1 MDKIKV
7 AVIGVGH
14 LGRFHAK
21 KFTEIP
27 EVELFAIVDINP
39 ERIKEALDLL
49 EEKRHSIKTFTN
61 YKEVIPLVDA
71 VSIATPTITHYE
83 ITKDFLSAGKPV
95 FLEKPLAH
103 ELGLAEELVEISL
116 KKNLP
121 LQVGY
126 IERFQEPVKKLLQ
139 NVKDPLF
146 IEAHRLSSFTERNLD
161 IDVILDLMIH
171 DLDLALLL
179 KNYKKIEFIHAVGAP
194 LFTPL
199 PDIVN
204 ARVVFEDGTT
214 CNFTASRVSLNR
226 QRKFR
231 VFSKGAYYV
240 VDTIEKSYLEVRV
253 DLLKREYKLDRKSF
267 PESDPLKEE
276 LESFVKCIIN
286 GEKVKVT
293 GESAL
298 KSLELAFQIK
308 RQVENNLKKYL

>member
-1 MDKIKV
+1 MNKIKV

-27 EVELFAIVDINP
+27 EVELLAIVDINP
-39 ERIKEALDLL
+39 ERIRETLKLL
-49 EEKRHSIKTFTN
+49 GEKGSSIKTFTN
-61 YKEVIPLVDA
+61 YKEVISLVDV

-83 ITKDFLSAGKPV
+83 IAKDFLTSGKPV
-95 FLEKPLAH
+95 FLEKPIAH
-103 ELGLAEELVEISL
+103 ELKLAEELVEISI

-121 LQVGY
+121 FQIGY
-126 IERFQEPVKKLLQ
+126 IERFQEAVKELLQ

-146 IEAHRLSSFTERNLD
+146 IEAHRLSSFAERNLD

-171 DLDLALLL
+171 DVDLALLL
-179 KNYKKIEFIHAVGAP
+179 KTYKKVEFIHAVGAP
-194 LFTPL
+194 LFTKL

-214 CNFTASRVSLNR
+214 CNFTASRISLNK

-240 VDTIEKSYLEVRV
+240 VDTLEKSYLEVRV
-253 DLLKREYKLDRKSF
+253 DLKKREYKLNKKSF

-276 LESFVKCIIN
+276 LESFIKSVIN
-286 GEKVKVT
+286 GNKVKVS
-293 GESAL
+293 GEETL

-308 RQVENNLKKYL
+308 KQVEDNLKKFL